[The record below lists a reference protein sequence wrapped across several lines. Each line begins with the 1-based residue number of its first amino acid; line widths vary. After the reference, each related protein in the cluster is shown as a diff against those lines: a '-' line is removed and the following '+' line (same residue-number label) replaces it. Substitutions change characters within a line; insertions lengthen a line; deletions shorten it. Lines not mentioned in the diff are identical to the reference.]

1 MASEPSLSPA
11 EPRPIAFVT
20 GAAQGIGLATA
31 ERLAR
36 DGFRV
41 VAIDRNGERLTAA
54 IDALRETGLDVRAA
68 PADICHRDQV
78 AAVIASEPRVDAMVC
93 AAGIYNDAPFLE
105 LHETAFRQMLDVNVV
120 GTFIPA
126 QEAARRMQ
134 AGGRIVTVSS
144 RGALGGTRFAHYVA
158 SKAAV
163 IGLTRAMA
171 MELRARQIAVN
182 SVAPGFTDTPMTRSA
197 PPEMFAAWEQLEP
210 SGKAATP
217 DMIADAIAFLASP
230 RTRFITGQTLF
241 VDGGKSL
248 GGLNI

>member
-1 MASEPSLSPA
+1 MNTFT
-11 EPRPIAFVT
+11 AFVT
-20 GAAQGIGLATA
+20 GAAQGIGLTTVS
-31 ERLAR
+31 RLAR

-41 VAIDRNGERLTAA
+41 VAMDRQAERLQTAV
-54 IDALRETGLDVRAA
+54 DALAAQGLDV
-68 PADICHRDQV
+68 V
-78 AAVIASEPRVDAMVC
+78 AAVGDVCDRASVVAALESQLRIDAMVC
-93 AAGIYNDAPFLE
+93 AAGIYNDAPLLE
-105 LHETAFRQMLDVNVV
+105 LTEDAFRQMLEVNVL

-134 AGGRIVTVSS
+134 AGGRIVTISS

-171 MELRARQIAVN
+171 MELRPRQIAVN

-210 SGKAATP
+210 SGKAASP
-217 DMIADAIAFLASP
+217 ADIADAIAFLASP
-230 RTRFITGQTLF
+230 STRFITGQTLF

-248 GGLNI
+248 GGLGI

>member
-1 MASEPSLSPA
+1 MLLDTNNLAG
-11 EPRPIAFVT
+11 RIAFVT
-20 GAAQGIGLATA
+20 GAAQGIGLATV

-36 DGFRV
+36 EGWRV
-41 VAIDRNGERLTAA
+41 V
-54 IDALRETGLDVRAA
+54 GLDRRAEALNAAVAALKAQGLEVAASACDVCDRAA
-68 PADICHRDQV
+68 V
-78 AAVIASEPRVDAMVC
+78 LAALQAEPRIDAMVC
-93 AAGIYNDAPFLE
+93 AAGIYNDAALLE
-105 LHETAFRQMLDVNVV
+105 LSELAFRQMLEVNVI

-171 MELRARQIAVN
+171 MELRPRQIAVN

-210 SGKAATP
+210 GGRAATP

-248 GGLNI
+248 GGLGI